1 MYQNPGPSEF
11 WPHFLQMHLLEFDE
25 SKVEAEEGGAEEEQD
40 DDSSKGN
47 KKVD

>member
-1 MYQNPGPSEF
+1 MQ
-11 WPHFLQMHLLEFDE
+11 LLEFDE
-25 SKVEAEEGGAEEEQD
+25 SKAEAKEGGAEEEQD

>member
-1 MYQNPGPSEF
+1 MYQNTGLSEF
-11 WPHFLQMHLLEFDE
+11 WPHFLQMQLLEFDE
-25 SKVEAEEGGAEEEQD
+25 SKAEAAEGGAEEEQD

>member
-1 MYQNPGPSEF
+1 MYQNAGPSEF
-11 WPHFLQMHLLEFDE
+11 WPHFLQMQLLEFDE

>member
-1 MYQNPGPSEF
+1 MQ
-11 WPHFLQMHLLEFDE
+11 LLEFDE
-25 SKVEAEEGGAEEEQD
+25 SKAEAEEGSAED

>member
-1 MYQNPGPSEF
+1 MYQNAGPSEF
-11 WPHFLQMHLLEFDE
+11 WSHFLQMQLLEFDE
-25 SKVEAEEGGAEEEQD
+25 SKAEAAEGGAEEEQD